1 MTCET
6 QVGPSPVFW
15 PGSPETVRIPAAVGR
30 HPKVP
35 AGWNIAARAIG
46 HPKVLLGRLGC
57 GVRGSGW
64 GAVSGDQAEFPGP
77 GDGFGPVG
85 GAELAQDVG
94 HVFFDR
100 VERYHQVVG
109 DALV

>member
-1 MTCET
+1 MLPWLLTPWL
-6 QVGPSPVFW
+6 GLSPALLARLS
-15 PGSPETVRIPAAVGR
+15 GTVRRPAAVGR

-46 HPKVLLGRLGC
+46 HPKVLLGRLGG
-57 GVRGSGW
+57 GVRGFGW
-64 GAVSGDQAEFPGP
+64 GAGSGDQAEFPGP

-109 DALV
+109 